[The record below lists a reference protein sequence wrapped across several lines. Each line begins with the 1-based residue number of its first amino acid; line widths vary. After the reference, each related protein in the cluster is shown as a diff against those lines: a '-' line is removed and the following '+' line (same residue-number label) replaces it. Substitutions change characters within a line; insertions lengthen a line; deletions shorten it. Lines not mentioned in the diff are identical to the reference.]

1 MVEGYIHY
9 EITRAQA
16 SKREGEPNGD
26 VMGKLR
32 TPQGTTI
39 VLADGI
45 GHGVKAHIAAQ
56 FTVSRAL
63 GLVEGGMGIRSAF
76 ESIVRTM
83 EEAKG
88 TDMPY
93 AVVSMVRILPDG
105 FATVLSYEMPPPIL
119 MMRRFSQILPQ
130 RPATGLEASAF
141 EASCHLSVDESL
153 LLVTDGVTQSGM
165 GRGIRGGWTPER
177 LLDYVIG
184 IQEAGTEWNEYSAL
198 VLSKAM
204 ANWGPSPGDDCS
216 AVTVTAR
223 KGKSVTVLTGP
234 PSDRRMDRRV
244 LQRFMSS
251 DGLKV
256 VSGGSTARMVASYLG
271 KELKSEK
278 ASGSLYSPPRYFIE
292 GVDLVTEGA
301 LTLNQVCN
309 VIDEQPEALEESSVA
324 MLQRVLLDCDK
335 VTFLV
340 GEASNPANSGIAF
353 RQQGILARKVVIPL
367 LRDRLREK
375 GKLVIE
381 ERI

>member
-1 MVEGYIHY
+1 MAEGYIHY
-9 EITRAQA
+9 EITRSQA
-16 SKREGEPNGD
+16 SMREGEPNGD

-63 GLVEGGMGIRSAF
+63 GLIEGGTGIRSAF

-93 AVVSMVRILPDG
+93 AVVTMVRILPDG

-130 RPATGLEASAF
+130 RPVSGHESAAM

-153 LLVTDGVTQSGM
+153 LIVTDGVTQSGM
-165 GRGIRGGWTPER
+165 GGKIRGGWTSEG

-184 IQEAGTEWNEYSAL
+184 LQEAGTGPDGYSPL
-198 VLSKAM
+198 VLSKAL
-204 ANWGPSPGDDCS
+204 ANWGHKPGDDCS
-216 AVTVTAR
+216 AITVTAR
-223 KGKSVTVLTGP
+223 KGNSVTVLTGP

-244 LQRFMSS
+244 LARFMAS
-251 DGLKV
+251 DGFKV
-256 VSGGSTARMVASYLG
+256 VSGGSTAKMVASYLG
-271 KELKSEK
+271 KDLKAEK
-278 ASGSLYSPPRYFIE
+278 GQGSLYSPPRYFID
-292 GVDLVTEGA
+292 GIDLVTEGA

-309 VIDEQPEALEESSVA
+309 VIDEQPEQLEEGSVA
-324 MLQRVLLDCDK
+324 MLHRLLIECDK

-340 GEASNPANSGIAF
+340 GEAANPANSGIAF
-353 RQQGILARKVVIPL
+353 RQQGILARKVIIPVL
-367 LRDRLREK
+367 CEKLRVK

>member
-1 MVEGYIHY
+1 MAEGYIHY
-9 EITRAQA
+9 EITRSQA
-16 SKREGEPNGD
+16 SMRAGEPNGD

-93 AVVSMVRILPDG
+93 AVLTMVRILPDG
-105 FATVLSYEMPPPIL
+105 FATILSYEMPPPIL

-130 RPATGLEASAF
+130 RPAPGLETVAM

-153 LLVTDGVTQSGM
+153 LVVTDGITQSGM
-165 GRGIRGGWTPER
+165 GRGIRGGWTPEG
-177 LLDYVIG
+177 LLDFVIG
-184 IQEAGTEWNEYSAL
+184 LQESGTGWNEYAGVVLGKAL
-198 VLSKAM
+198 F
-204 ANWGPSPGDDCS
+204 NWGPAPGDDCS
-216 AVTVTAR
+216 AITVTAR
-223 KGKSVTVLTGP
+223 RGKSVTVLTGP
-234 PSDRRMDRRV
+234 PSDRRMDRKV
-244 LQRFMSS
+244 LARFMAS
-251 DGLKV
+251 DGFKV
-256 VSGGSTARMVASYLG
+256 VSGGSTAKMVASYLG
-271 KELKSEK
+271 RDLKAEK
-278 ASGSLYSPPRYFIE
+278 AQGSLYSPPRYFID
-292 GVDLVTEGA
+292 GIDLVTEGA

-309 VIDEQPEALEESSVA
+309 VIDEQPEELEEGSVS
-324 MLQRVLLDCDK
+324 MLHRLLLDCDK

-340 GEASNPANSGIAF
+340 GEAVNPANAGIAF
-353 RQQGILARKVVIPL
+353 RQQGILARKVIIPVL
-367 LRDRLREK
+367 CGKLRVK

>member
-1 MVEGYIHY
+1 M
-9 EITRAQA
+9 
-16 SKREGEPNGD
+16 REGEPNGD

-39 VLADGI
+39 ILADGI

-63 GLVEGGMGIRSAF
+63 GLVEAGTGMRVAF

-93 AVVSMVRILPDG
+93 AVVTMVRILPDG

-130 RPATGLEASAF
+130 RPLSGLESVAM

-153 LLVTDGVTQSGM
+153 LLVTDGITQSGM
-165 GRGIRGGWTPER
+165 GRGIRGGWTSER

-184 IQEAGTEWNEYSAL
+184 LQESGAGWNECSAL
-198 VLSKAM
+198 VLAKAL
-204 ANWGPSPGDDCS
+204 ANWGPQPGDDCS
-216 AVTVTAR
+216 AITVTAR
-223 KGKSVTVLTGP
+223 KGKSVTILTGP

-244 LQRFMSS
+244 LQRFMAS
-251 DGLKV
+251 DGIKV
-256 VSGGSTARMVASYLG
+256 VSGGSTAKMVASYLG
-271 KELKSEK
+271 RELCAEK
-278 ASGSLYSPPRYFIE
+278 NGESLYSPPRYFID
-292 GVDLVTEGA
+292 GIDLVTEGA

-309 VIDEQPEALEESSVA
+309 VIDEQPEELEQGSVA
-324 MLQRVLLDCDK
+324 MLHRILLDCDK

-340 GEASNPANSGIAF
+340 GEAVNPANAGIAF
-353 RQQGILARKVVIPL
+353 RQQGILARKVIISVL
-367 LRDRLREK
+367 CDRLRVK
-375 GKLVIE
+375 GKLVVE
-381 ERI
+381 EHI